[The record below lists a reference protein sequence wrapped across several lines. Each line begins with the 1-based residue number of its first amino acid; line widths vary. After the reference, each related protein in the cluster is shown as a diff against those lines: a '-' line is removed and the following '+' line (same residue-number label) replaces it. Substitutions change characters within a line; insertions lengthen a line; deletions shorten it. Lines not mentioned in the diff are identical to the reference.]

1 MGHVCAVGHIL
12 NWSCIKAAM
21 PPRPSRQ
28 HAFLLHQASTNQG
41 KAPATGPP
49 SNPPIWLVP
58 DYPIGGPYLGGWQP
72 RSLAGDERQCRT
84 MPSRH
89 NVAAW
94 MASGGTG
101 CYQMLGPI
109 THDVDRTAPLLAML
123 DCSSKYIPFA
133 CRSELEKMHL
143 DVSVDFCR
151 GVPTSPCSE
160 PGSADIESM

>member
-41 KAPATGPP
+41 KAPATRPP

-58 DYPIGGPYLGGWQP
+58 DYPIGGPCLGGWHP
-72 RSLAGDERQCRT
+72 RPLAGDERQCRT

-94 MASGGTG
+94 VASG
-101 CYQMLGPI
+101 CYQMLGPTTLI
-109 THDVDRTAPLLAML
+109 ERLHCSLCLTAPLSTYHLL
-123 DCSSKYIPFA
+123 Y
-133 CRSELEKMHL
+133 CRSELAKMHL

-151 GVPTSPCSE
+151 GVPTSPCSG